1 MSNKVKNIGRKT
13 SHNTFLM
20 ILSIHKTFDP
30 TNIKIDEKSYKNIFI
45 YYIRYVTIRDS
56 KCVKTNSVNSLYHI
70 FSKMK
75 GYFEEINKNMYS
87 ILNPINSSKEKKLK
101 I

>member
-56 KCVKTNSVNSLYHI
+56 K
-70 FSKMK
+70 
-75 GYFEEINKNMYS
+75 
-87 ILNPINSSKEKKLK
+87 
-101 I
+101 